1 MKKCLFKVQSVL
13 SNMSTVS
20 NIWSGMFYLIFNSM
34 YNETSG
40 KISKSQKNMKH
51 PSLFDSYFR
60 LGIDVIVYIP
70 KNILHYLALPRNS
83 TISRYFNILY
93 ITASKPKFQLVSIR
107 PPKLLWNNN
116 LHQRKRMLDENHV
129 QNDPVSSFSE
139 ANVVII

>member
-13 SNMSTVS
+13 SKMSTAS

-40 KISKSQKNMKH
+40 KILKFQKNMKC

-70 KNILHYLALPRNS
+70 KNILHDLAWPRNS

-93 ITASKPKFQLVSIR
+93 ITDSKPKFQLVSIW
-107 PPKLLWNNN
+107 PKKLLWNNN
-116 LHQRKRMLDENHV
+116 LHQHKEDAWWKPCPEW
-129 QNDPVSSFSE
+129 SSQFFFRS
-139 ANVVII
+139 